1 MTYDKL
7 QDRLFGC
14 NITRGNV
21 PNTLVRTL
29 VVGEAGLGTRVG
41 EALKELLLKKDSRSQ
56 ALPAAGGSI
65 QNPRGSA
72 NRPSALPGATL
83 QEATLQEA
91 DQYSPEQRGASSK
104 RSAYHGAAGLS
115 SNVDGA
121 SAEPLPLPYPVF
133 VPCTLDA
140 AAGYIPCIFMSTE
153 LAGSYFAFA
162 LHGPLDTHSLNPT
175 VEAAMLF
182 EPAAFHH
189 CIAVANY
196 AAVVGVGSLLR
207 YTGAPP
213 ACLSGER
220 VAFLGDSV
228 VSGTHDD
235 LVHMWAHGQRGVDGT
250 PVDKLKEDYCAF
262 DKTGHKWVSRVRRS
276 RPTVFNASMCTAQV
290 TRSCGWFSP
299 SDCNATEEGNLANY
313 YARQPI
319 FKKENRLAR
328 VGQQKQSLAF
338 QRHAMADAKARA
350 QADKACRIGASVQF
364 TFGFFKAPFRRG
376 LKNYLKY

>member
-21 PNTLVRTL
+21 PNTL
-29 VVGEAGLGTRVG
+29 
-41 EALKELLLKKDSRSQ
+41 

-140 AAGYIPCIFMSTE
+140 AA
-153 LAGSYFAFA
+153 
-162 LHGPLDTHSLNPT
+162 
-175 VEAAMLF
+175 EAAMLF